1 MCNSGRAEGRYH
13 SPTGRCARAIRAT
26 AEASHRLCTSIAAG
40 WTPAASAGWLSLVSF
55 ACIQFLHV
63 RPRRRSPYSPREH
76 AGATGF
82 LLNETSPFSPT
93 VPSCYL
99 VRCARP
105 VPLSTRRSDNCAV
118 VISDPDELHENSFV
132 ESRWTLRLRGPLQK
146 RPWPALVSVGRLEVL
161 YEHWST
167 ASSFDTTSRGRRA
180 SLLNPLVGVRFPGCA
195 STADE
200 RPSAS
205 FQ

>member
-1 MCNSGRAEGRYH
+1 MRLSHSSNGRGIALVVH
-13 SPTGRCARAIRAT
+13 VNRCGV
-26 AEASHRLCTSIAAG
+26 AAG
-40 WTPAASAGWLSLVSF
+40 RVSRLAVVGLVCMYS
-55 ACIQFLHV
+55 V
-63 RPRRRSPYSPREH
+63 PPRPRRPSPYWPREH